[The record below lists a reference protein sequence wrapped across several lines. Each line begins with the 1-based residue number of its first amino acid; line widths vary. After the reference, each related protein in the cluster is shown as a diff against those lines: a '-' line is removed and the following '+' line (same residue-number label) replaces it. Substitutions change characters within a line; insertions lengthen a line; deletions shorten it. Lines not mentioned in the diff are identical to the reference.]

1 MEQGVVLGYSVVDLD
16 RLLGRFAAGVLYVTG
31 LRMISEA
38 FMDPFGFVEP
48 LDASHV
54 DALDLGGTEFASR
67 RFEARPDRVPS
78 QDADTC
84 VLGKGCARLD
94 KSTALRAHRCCPP
107 HLFDATDIEQGFA
120 LR

>member
-1 MEQGVVLGYSVVDLD
+1 
-16 RLLGRFAAGVLYVTG
+16 
-31 LRMISEA
+31 
-38 FMDPFGFVEP
+38 MDPFGFVEP